1 MEPSLSKQLLPPGGT
16 RGVVLLSSRVWKD
29 VKRLGTR
36 DWYLMPYSS
45 PVITGGQKHTHT
57 LCVCVSASGY
67 EGGCW
72 SVLGPFSRASRSN
85 LKLTSLTSRF
95 LPFTKNYGD
104 SVAFSLVVGIVPGSF
119 LSRERLQHSPSSP
132 FFFCSIASVGHE
144 TRFLG
149 QDWARHPSV
158 HHRCHRCPFVR
169 LPGFV
174 RYLRLAPR

>member
-1 MEPSLSKQLLPPGGT
+1 MKFPPCPNPRSLYHP
-16 RGVVLLSSRVWKD
+16 
-29 VKRLGTR
+29 
-36 DWYLMPYSS
+36 
-45 PVITGGQKHTHT
+45 
-57 LCVCVSASGY
+57 
-67 EGGCW
+67 CW
-72 SVLGPFSRASRSN
+72 SVLGPFSIASRSN

-95 LPFTKNYGD
+95 SPFTKNHGD

-132 FFFCSIASVGHE
+132 FFFFSIASVGYE

-169 LPGFV
+169 LPGFD
-174 RYLRLAPR
+174 RYLLSEPHDQHPLCVRPGYHRLQDSSSRSSLTFYDVDKRQQFPRR